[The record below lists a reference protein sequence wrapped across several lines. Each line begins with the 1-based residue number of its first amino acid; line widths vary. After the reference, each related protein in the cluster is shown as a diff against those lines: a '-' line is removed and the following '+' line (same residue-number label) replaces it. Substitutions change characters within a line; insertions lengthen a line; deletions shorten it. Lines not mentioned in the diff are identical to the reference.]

1 MNGQAD
7 IASIGALLAD
17 DARASM
23 ILTLLGGEAIPAGE
37 LARRAGV
44 SPSGASAHLKRLRE
58 GGFITQESVG
68 RHRYFRLASPELA
81 EALESLARVAPV
93 RPVSTFRESDGTRAL
108 KHART
113 CYDHL
118 AGELGVAVADAL
130 VERGALTRLD
140 DAFTVTD
147 DGTRWFT
154 SLGID
159 LDATAASR
167 RSFARACL
175 DWSERRP
182 HLAGSLGA
190 AVADVFFARRWIR
203 RLPGGRA
210 VAVTA
215 DGRAWLE
222 RELGLSA

>member
-1 MNGQAD
+1 VNGQAD

-23 ILTLLGGEAIPAGE
+23 LLTLLGGDALPAGE
-37 LARRAGV
+37 LARRAGA

-58 GGFITQESVG
+58 GGLVTQESVG
-68 RHRYFRLASPELA
+68 RHRYFRLASSELA

-93 RPVSTFRESDGTRAL
+93 RPVSSLRESEGTRAL
-108 KHART
+108 KHARS

-130 VERGALTRLD
+130 VDRDVLTRAD
-140 DAFTVTD
+140 DAFAVTD
-147 DGTRWFT
+147 EGAQWFAA
-154 SLGID
+154 LGID
-159 LDATAASR
+159 VDAVAASR

-190 AVADVFFARRWIR
+190 AVAEVFFARKWIR

-210 VAVTA
+210 VAVTR
-215 DGRAWLE
+215 DGRAWLA

>member
-1 MNGQAD
+1 MDGQAD

-44 SPSGASAHLKRLRE
+44 SASGASAHLRRLRE
-58 GGFITQESVG
+58 GGLITQERLG
-68 RHRYFRLASPELA
+68 RHRYFRLASAELA
-81 EALESLARVAPV
+81 DALESLARVAPV
-93 RPVSTFRESDGTRAL
+93 RPVSSFRESEGMRAL

-118 AGELGVAVADAL
+118 AGELGVAVTDAL
-130 VERGALTRLD
+130 VERGVLMRRDESFA
-140 DAFTVTD
+140 VTHG
-147 DGTRWFT
+147 GTRWLAA
-154 SLGID
+154 LGID
-159 LDATAASR
+159 LDTVAGSR

-182 HLAGSLGA
+182 HVAGSLGA
-190 AVADVFFARRWIR
+190 AVADAFFARRWIR

-210 VAVTA
+210 VAVTPA
-215 DGRAWLE
+215 GRVWLE
-222 RELGLSA
+222 RELGLTA